1 LTTFEQPTYSDADR
15 FNDGVD
21 KRGGVVFSRRVGAL
35 DELETE
41 TEADDRVVTE
51 QRHEQ
56 HEHAGHAALEA
67 ERRAFEEAVER
78 QSDDEH
84 ERAHGVLRR
93 VFVDTAIDVLVRVV
107 CATSVV
113 GMRHTAGVHCKLYLS
128 TKKKEIVRV

>member
-1 LTTFEQPTYSDADR
+1 MTTFEQPTYSDADW

-56 HEHAGHAALEA
+56 HEHAEHAALEA

-78 QSDDEH
+78 QSDDEY

-93 VFVDTAIDVLVRVV
+93 VFVGVLVRVV
-107 CATSVV
+107 CATSGVV
-113 GMRHTAGVHCKLYLS
+113 VRHAAGVHCKLYLS
-128 TKKKEIVRV
+128 TNKKEIVRV